1 MIEARTWSDF
11 ATTDGSGA
19 VYRRDC
25 PRPVRDSDMRSMETI
40 GAGFLLVLLLA
51 ASLATT
57 AYATSWYLMAADEKL
72 VGEPQAAVRLSR
84 GSVAGPFQF
93 TSRGEF
99 ASREECEKTRNKL
112 VEDWRKQSL
121 IQLGAWDKLGLSSP
135 REFILCVS
143 ATDPH
148 LRKLATVGGSRQT
161 PPSIEILLRAKPR
174 R

>member
-11 ATTDGSGA
+11 ASTDRSGA
-19 VYRRDC
+19 VYRRS

-135 REFILCVS
+135 REFIRCVS

-148 LRKLATVGGSRQT
+148 LRKSATAGGSGQT